1 MFRVKRGWIRDG
13 PGRNHLGYLC
23 HHFGLLEKTSHRTF
37 ITLTE
42 SDSISPLL
50 LQSSSVIFNSS
61 TWGPIWYLTIHKELQ
76 QLDIILISP
85 SSETVRQ
92 EAVYRNQISE
102 KSEILPYCFS
112 GGSDGKESAC
122 NAGDPGSIPGS
133 RRSPGGGNGNLLQY
147 YCMENSVDRG
157 AWWATV
163 HGVTESDTTEQ
174 VTFSHLGG
182 SQVEIRTLISD
193 HLPLVGS
200 FPFCWFSCH
209 TSSICRQIPTWGL
222 AKKELWSKDTEIDF
236 LFF

>member
-1 MFRVKRGWIRDG
+1 M
-13 PGRNHLGYLC
+13 
-23 HHFGLLEKTSHRTF
+23 
-37 ITLTE
+37 
-42 SDSISPLL
+42 
-50 LQSSSVIFNSS
+50 
-61 TWGPIWYLTIHKELQ
+61 
-76 QLDIILISP
+76 
-85 SSETVRQ
+85 VRQ
-92 EAVYRNQISE
+92 EAVYRNESWE

-122 NAGDPGSIPGS
+122 NAGDLGPIPGS

-147 YCMENSVDRG
+147 YCMENSMDRG

-163 HGVTESDTTEQ
+163 RGVTESDTTEQ
-174 VTFSHLGG
+174 VTFSLLGG

-236 LFF
+236 LFFLVWASSQSQKLCQSIRVYWVPTQGNDTVMQCLWKEFILC

>member
-1 MFRVKRGWIRDG
+1 M
-13 PGRNHLGYLC
+13 
-23 HHFGLLEKTSHRTF
+23 
-37 ITLTE
+37 
-42 SDSISPLL
+42 
-50 LQSSSVIFNSS
+50 
-61 TWGPIWYLTIHKELQ
+61 
-76 QLDIILISP
+76 
-85 SSETVRQ
+85 VRQ
-92 EAVYRNQISE
+92 EAVYRNESWE

-122 NAGDPGSIPGS
+122 NAGDLGPIPGS

-163 HGVTESDTTEQ
+163 RGVTESDTTEQ
-174 VTFSHLGG
+174 VTFSLLGG

-236 LFF
+236 LFFFSMGFLTESKTLSVNTCLLSTHTREWHCYAMPLKGIYTLLNVWKLTFTGWKTFALHLSRILIWEQQLFGQIQHSKILCCW